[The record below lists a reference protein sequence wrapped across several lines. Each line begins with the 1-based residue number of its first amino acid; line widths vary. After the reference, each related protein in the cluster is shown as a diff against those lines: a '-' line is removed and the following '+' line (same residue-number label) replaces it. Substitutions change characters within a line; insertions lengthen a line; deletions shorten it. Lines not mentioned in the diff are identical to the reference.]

1 MANNEVN
8 IIIKLQDLA
17 TAGLKNVQSGLMSLG
32 SAAKDAETKSQ
43 ELGKKLESLGNVGKT
58 LAVGAGAVAGA
69 LGLMG
74 SAALKAAGQWEQLQ
88 TQFRVMIGDTQ
99 KADAVLE
106 DLKKTAATTPFELED
121 LAKGGQTLLAFG
133 IQADKLIPT
142 LRMLGDVAGGNK
154 DKFNSLSLAF
164 GQMSSTG
171 RLMGQ
176 DLLQMI
182 NAGFNPLKVISD
194 KTGISMTEL
203 KKKMEQGAI
212 SADMVTE
219 AFQIATSKGG
229 QFYGMMEKQ
238 SQTLEGKL
246 STLRDSFAEVSR
258 QIGQAL
264 LPAVK
269 LLVDAFTTLVNW
281 FAALPQP
288 IKSVVAIGGA
298 LVFLLTT
305 LLTIFGGFLAILP
318 AMVAGWTLLTG
329 AVTAFGI
336 SLNIAT
342 LGIPALIA
350 GFIVLIANIKKIA
363 DFANGLP
370 LIFKAA
376 FFPLLLLIN
385 TIKLAVDG
393 VMALVNAMAKIPMV
407 KKLFE
412 GKQKSTTETTA
423 TDKTNTT
430 TQKTNNV
437 STFSALGTGGTGVD
451 LQKDLKDFEANQKG
465 KTTVA
470 QQEIAKRTQLELD
483 ANATKQEIDALQAEM
498 ELAKTNEKLTNLDT
512 FYEQEKLKYAGNQ
525 EALAELDVLYAEQ
538 KLKLEEDRI
547 AQTDAIKDAEY
558 LRDKQRMT
566 GGLQSFINMLD
577 IKKAMTKSQ
586 AQDFANWQS
595 FMAGAENSK
604 NQEVATI
611 AKAMAIYDIGLKT
624 ANAAISAYS
633 AMAGIPFVGPA
644 LGIGAAAAA
653 IAYGTEQA
661 NKVASMQPQLAEGG
675 MIRSQ
680 AGGQSVTI
688 AEGGK
693 DEAVIPLDD
702 TETAQR
708 IQQAAGSGAQQ
719 TVQLIVDGVVLAE
732 TVVQGY
738 NKGINIGT
746 VTRLK

>member
-1 MANNEVN
+1 MANEIN
-8 IIIKLQDLA
+8 ILVKLQDLA
-17 TAGLKNVQSGLMSLG
+17 TAGLKNVQSGLASLG
-32 SAAKDAETKSQ
+32 NAAKDAESKSKD
-43 ELGKKLESLGNVGKT
+43 LGKQLESLGNVGKT
-58 LAVGAGAVAGA
+58 LAVGAGVVAGA

-99 KADAVLE
+99 KADQVLE

-194 KTGISMTEL
+194 KTGISMADL
-203 KKKMEQGAI
+203 KKKMEAGAI

-269 LLVDAFTTLVNW
+269 LLVDVFTTLVNW

-298 LVFLLTT
+298 LVFVLAT
-305 LLTIFGGFLAILP
+305 LLTIFGGFLTILP

-350 GFIVLIANIKKIA
+350 GFALLIVNIKKIA
-363 DFANGLP
+363 EWFNNMPLFFKIVYAP
-370 LIFKAA
+370 LIG
-376 FFPLLLLIN
+376 LIN
-385 TIKLAVDG
+385 LIKIAVDEF
-393 VMALVNAMAKIPMV
+393 MKLFNTISKMPLV

-412 GKQKSTTETTA
+412 SKKSTTSDTTTTTGTNVA
-423 TDKTNTT
+423 NNKTNTT
-430 TQKTNNV
+430 
-437 STFSALGTGGTGVD
+437 STFSALGTGGGGVD
-451 LQKDLKDFEANQKG
+451 LQKDFKDFEENQKK

-470 QQEIAKRTQLELD
+470 QQEIAKRAQLELQ
-483 ANATKQEIDALQAEM
+483 AHATKQEIDALQAEM
-498 ELAKTNEKLTNLDT
+498 ELAKT
-512 FYEQEKLKYAGNQ
+512 QEKLASLDAFFEAERVKYAGNKD
-525 EALAELDVLYAEQ
+525 ALAQLDVMYAEQ
-538 KLKLEEDRI
+538 KLKLEEERI
-547 AQTDAIKDAEY
+547 AQAEALKDAEY
-558 LRDKQRMT
+558 LRDKERMT
-566 GGLQSFINMLD
+566 GGLQEFVNMLD
-577 IKKAMTKSQ
+577 IKKKMTKSQ
-586 AQDFANWQS
+586 AQDFAQWQS
-595 FMAGAENSK
+595 FMAGAEQSK
-604 NQEVATI
+604 NQEVAAL

-633 AMAGIPFVGPA
+633 ALAGIPVVGPA

-661 NKVASMQPQLAEGG
+661 SKVASMQPALAEGG
-675 MIRSQ
+675 MVRSQ
-680 AGGQSVTI
+680 VGGQSVTV

-693 DEAVIPLDD
+693 DEAVVPLDD
-702 TETAQR
+702 PNTAQR
-708 IQQAAGSGAQQ
+708 IQQAAGSGGQQ
-719 TVQLIVDGVVLAE
+719 VVQLVVDGVVLAE

>member
-1 MANNEVN
+1 VANEIN
-8 IIIKLQDLA
+8 ILVKLQDLA
-17 TAGLKNVQSGLMSLG
+17 TTGLKNVQSGLASLG
-32 SAAKDAETKSQ
+32 NAAKDAESKSKD
-43 ELGKKLESLGNVGKT
+43 LGKQLESLGNVGKT
-58 LAVGAGAVAGA
+58 LAVGAGVVAGA

-99 KADAVLE
+99 KADQVLE

-133 IQADKLIPT
+133 IQSEKLIPT

-154 DKFNSLSLAF
+154 DKFNSLTLAF

-194 KTGISMTEL
+194 KTGISMADL
-203 KKKMEQGAI
+203 KKKMEAGAI

-269 LLVDAFTTLVNW
+269 LLVDVFTTLVNW

-298 LVFLLTT
+298 LVFVLAT
-305 LLTIFGGFLAILP
+305 LLTIFGGFLTILP

-350 GFIVLIANIKKIA
+350 GFIILIANIKKIA
-363 DFANGLP
+363 DFFNGLP

-376 FFPLLLLIN
+376 FLPLLLLIN
-385 TIKLAVDG
+385 TIKIAVDG
-393 VMALVNAMAKIPMV
+393 VMKLVDAISKIPAV

-412 GKQKSTTETTA
+412 SNKKTSDTTSTTTA
-423 TDKTNTT
+423 NTQTN
-430 TQKTNNV
+430 KTNNV
-437 STFSALGTGGTGVD
+437 STFSALGSGGQAVD
-451 LQKDLKDFEANQKG
+451 LQKDLKDFEANQKN
-465 KTTVA
+465 KTTIA
-470 QQEIAKRTQLELD
+470 QQEIAKRTVLELQ

-498 ELAKTNEKLTNLDT
+498 ELAKTEEKLANLDA
-512 FYEQEKLKYAGNQ
+512 FYEAEKIKYAGNKD
-525 EALAELDVLYAEQ
+525 ALAELDVLYAEQ

-547 AQTDAIKDAEY
+547 AQTDAVKDAEY

-566 GGLQSFINMLD
+566 GGLQEFVNMLD
-577 IKKAMTKSQ
+577 IKKKMTKSQ

-595 FMAGAENSK
+595 FMAGAEQSK
-604 NQEVATI
+604 NKEVAAI

-633 AMAGIPFVGPA
+633 SLAGIPIFGPA

-653 IAYGTEQA
+653 MAYGTEQA
-661 NKVASMQPQLAEGG
+661 SKVASMQPALAEGG
-675 MIRSQ
+675 MVRSQ
-680 AGGQSVTI
+680 VGGQSVTV

-693 DEAVIPLDD
+693 DEAVVPLDD
-702 TETAQR
+702 PNTAQR
-708 IQQAAGSGAQQ
+708 IQQAAGSGGQQ
-719 TVQLIVDGVVLAE
+719 VVQLVVDGVVLAE

>member
-1 MANNEVN
+1 MANEIN
-8 IIIKLQDLA
+8 ILVKLQDLA
-17 TAGLKNVQSGLMSLG
+17 TAGLKNVQNGLMSLG
-32 SAAKDAETKSQ
+32 NAAKDAETKSKA
-43 ELGKKLESLGNVGKT
+43 LGEKLESLGNVGKT
-58 LAVGAGAVAGA
+58 LAVGAGVVTGA
-69 LGLMG
+69 LALMG
-74 SAALKAAGQWEQLQ
+74 TAALKAAGQWEQLQ
-88 TQFRVMIGDTQ
+88 TQFRVMIGDTE
-99 KADAVLE
+99 KADKVLE

-133 IQADKLIPT
+133 INAEKLIPT

-154 DKFNSLSLAF
+154 EKFSSLSLAF

-194 KTGISMTEL
+194 KTGISMAEL
-203 KKKMEQGAI
+203 KKKMEAGAI

-281 FAALPQP
+281 FAALPAP
-288 IKSVVAIGGA
+288 IKSFVAIGGA
-298 LVFLLTT
+298 LLFILTSLLTV
-305 LLTIFGGFLAILP
+305 FGGFLTILP

-342 LGIPALIA
+342 LGIPIIIA
-350 GFIVLIANIKKIA
+350 GVVLLIMNIKKLA
-363 DFANGLP
+363 DWLNNMPLFFKILYAP
-370 LIFKAA
+370 LIA
-376 FFPLLLLIN
+376 LIN
-385 TIKLAVDG
+385 LIKIAVDEFMKLFN
-393 VMALVNAMAKIPMV
+393 VVAKMPLI

-412 GKQKSTTETTA
+412 SK
-423 TDKTNTT
+423 KTNTT
-430 TQKTNNV
+430 DATTTTSTANNKTNNT
-437 STFSALGTGGTGVD
+437 STFSALGTGNGGVD
-451 LQKDLKDFEANQKG
+451 LQKDLKDFQENQKG
-465 KTTVA
+465 KTSIA
-470 QQEIAKRTQLELD
+470 QQEIAKRTKMEID
-483 ANATKQEIDALQAEM
+483 AHATKQQIDALQAEM
-498 ELAKTNEKLTNLDT
+498 ELANTE
-512 FYEQEKLKYAGNQ
+512 EKLKALDMFYEAEKSKYSGNQ
-525 EALAELDVLYAEQ
+525 QALAELDVMYAEQ
-538 KLKLEEDRI
+538 KLKLEEERI
-547 AQTDAIKDAEY
+547 AQVDAVKDAEY
-558 LRDKQRMT
+558 IRDKERMT
-566 GGLQSFINMLD
+566 GGLQNFVNMLD
-577 IKKAMTKSQ
+577 IKKKMTKQQ
-586 AQDFANWQS
+586 AQDFAQWQS
-595 FMAGAENSK
+595 FMAGAEQSK
-604 NQEVATI
+604 NQEVAAL

-633 AMAGIPFVGPA
+633 ALAGIPVVGPA

-661 NKVASMQPQLAEGG
+661 SKVASMQPALAEGG
-675 MIRSQ
+675 MVRSQ
-680 AGGQSVTI
+680 VGGQSVTV

-693 DEAVIPLDD
+693 DEAVVPLDD
-702 TETAQR
+702 PNTAQR
-708 IQQAAGSGAQQ
+708 IQQAAGSGGQQ
-719 TVQLIVDGVVLAE
+719 VVQLVVDGVVLAE

>member
-1 MANNEVN
+1 MANEIN
-8 IIIKLQDLA
+8 ILVKLQDLA
-17 TAGLKNVQSGLMSLG
+17 TTGLKNVQSGLASLG
-32 SAAKDAETKSQ
+32 NAAKDAESKSKD
-43 ELGKKLESLGNVGKT
+43 LGKQLESLGNVGKT
-58 LAVGAGAVAGA
+58 LAVGAGVVAGA

-99 KADAVLE
+99 KADQVLE

-194 KTGISMTEL
+194 KTGISMADL
-203 KKKMEQGAI
+203 KKKMEAGAI

-269 LLVDAFTTLVNW
+269 LLVDVFTTLVNW

-298 LVFLLTT
+298 LVFVLAT
-305 LLTIFGGFLAILP
+305 LLTIFGGFLTILP

-350 GFIVLIANIKKIA
+350 GFIILIANIKKIA
-363 DFANGLP
+363 DFFNGLP

-376 FFPLLLLIN
+376 FLPLLLLIN
-385 TIKLAVDG
+385 TIKIAVDG
-393 VMALVNAMAKIPMV
+393 VMKLVNAISKIPAV

-412 GKQKSTTETTA
+412 SNKKTSDTTSTTTA
-423 TDKTNTT
+423 NTQTN
-430 TQKTNNV
+430 KTNNV
-437 STFSALGTGGTGVD
+437 STFSALGSGGQAVD
-451 LQKDLKDFEANQKG
+451 LQKDLKDFEANQKN
-465 KTTVA
+465 KTTIA
-470 QQEIAKRTQLELD
+470 QQEIAKRTALELQ

-498 ELAKTNEKLTNLDT
+498 ELAKTEEKLANLDA
-512 FYEQEKLKYAGNQ
+512 FYEAEKIKYAGNKD
-525 EALAELDVLYAEQ
+525 ALAELDVLYAEQ

-547 AQTDAIKDAEY
+547 AQTDAVKDAEY

-566 GGLQSFINMLD
+566 GGLQEFVNMLD
-577 IKKAMTKSQ
+577 IKKKMTKSQ

-595 FMAGAENSK
+595 FMAGAEQSK
-604 NQEVATI
+604 NKEVAAI

-633 AMAGIPFVGPA
+633 SLAGIPIFGPA

-653 IAYGTEQA
+653 MAYGTEQA
-661 NKVASMQPQLAEGG
+661 SKVASMQPALAEGG
-675 MIRSQ
+675 MVRSQ
-680 AGGQSVTI
+680 VGGQSVTV

-693 DEAVIPLDD
+693 DEAVVPLDD
-702 TETAQR
+702 PNTAQR
-708 IQQAAGSGAQQ
+708 IQQAAGSGGQQ
-719 TVQLIVDGVVLAE
+719 VVQLVVDGVVLAE